1 VIDRLVLLGVSH
13 HTAPVAVRERISR
26 LGTDLVGTLS
36 GIKSLPGL
44 AEGMVLSTCNRV
56 ELYGAGVAPGQVA
69 RSLREFIV
77 ERGDIHGNV
86 PELVYERQG
95 SEALRHLFRVASS
108 LDSMVVGEA
117 QILGQLKE
125 AFQAAAS
132 AGATGDCLQ
141 RAVGRAFAV
150 AKRVRSETEVGRL
163 AVSMSSAAGELARKI
178 FDTLEGR
185 RVMVVGAGEMA
196 RLAARHLAGQGVVSI
211 AVANR
216 HLEGAK
222 ELAEEVAT
230 WGCASSAHRLD
241 ELPALLVTVDVILA
255 AAPAPEPVIARAE
268 VARAVRARR
277 FRPLFVVDLSVP
289 RSVDPAIRYL
299 PNVYLKDLDDIAGV
313 VRQNSQS
320 RAGEA
325 DRAEAIVDL
334 EVREFTRTLRGRSAA
349 PVLAELR
356 RRADAIARTEAE
368 KTLHQIGEDL
378 DDRRRKSVE
387 AMAQAIVNKLLHG
400 PTARL
405 RRAAELGVEG
415 PLADATAQ
423 LFDLGEASD
432 APAEE
437 VGPPPRPKK
446 PGE

>member
-56 ELYGAGVAPGQVA
+56 ELYGTGTAPGQVA
-69 RSLREFIV
+69 RSLRAFIV
-77 ERGDIHGNV
+77 EQGDLGRAV

-95 SEALRHLFRVASS
+95 TEALRHLFRVASS

-125 AFQAAAS
+125 AYQTAAS
-132 AGATGDCLQ
+132 VGATGDCLQ

-216 HLEGAK
+216 SLERAQ
-222 ELAEEVAT
+222 ELAEEVNA

-241 ELPALLVTVDVILA
+241 DLPGLLVEVDVILA

-289 RSVDPAIRYL
+289 RSVDPAIRDL

-313 VRQNSQS
+313 VSQNSQS
-320 RAGEA
+320 RAGEG

-334 EVREFTRTLRGRSAA
+334 EVREFTRMLRGRSAV
-349 PVLAELR
+349 PVLAEIR
-356 RRADAIARTEAE
+356 QRADAIARSEVE
-368 KTLHQIGEDL
+368 KTLHQLGDDL
-378 DDRRRKSVE
+378 DGRRRKSIE
-387 AMAQAIVNKLLHG
+387 AMAQAIVNKLLHT

-415 PLADATAQ
+415 PLADAAAQ
-423 LFDLGEASD
+423 LFDLAESGEAS
-432 APAEE
+432 EE
-437 VGPPPRPKK
+437 GGSPDGPRK
-446 PGE
+446 PGK